1 MKNGKLKQRL
11 INILKV
17 IILVGVIFGIGY
29 FIFTA
34 NRV

>member
-17 IILVGVIFGIGY
+17 IILVGVILGIGY
-29 FIFTA
+29 FIFTV
-34 NRV
+34 NKV